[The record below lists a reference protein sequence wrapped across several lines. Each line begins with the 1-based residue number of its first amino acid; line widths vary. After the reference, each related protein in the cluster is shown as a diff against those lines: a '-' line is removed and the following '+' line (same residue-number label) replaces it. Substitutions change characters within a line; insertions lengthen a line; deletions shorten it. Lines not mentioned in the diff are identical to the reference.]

1 MDMRR
6 TMVFFGLALFSAAL
20 LTGCASTG
28 SPTGGPK
35 DETPPKLIGSVPRE
49 NALGYD
55 KKRIEISFDELITLK
70 SPSEKVIVSPPQK
83 MAPVAKGVGNKVVV
97 VLADS
102 LLPSTT
108 YTIDFTDAI
117 VDFNE
122 GNKFGDYSFSFSTGD
137 RVDSMR
143 ISGNVV
149 DASNLNPLT
158 GIIIGS
164 HSSSVDSC
172 FRKQAFERITKST
185 KGGRFSLKGL
195 SKGGA
200 YLYALQDKN
209 RDYAFDQPGEAI
221 AFMDSSLIPWTE
233 PCTRNDTV
241 WKDTVTVDT
250 ILVVPITCYKPDNV
264 VLRVFS
270 EEFGRQFL
278 ARKERAPRNKINLT
292 FGYKAETLPTM
303 TLLNK
308 ESKDWYILEKN
319 PTNDTLSYWITDTL
333 VTQTDTLK
341 LKLDYLKTDS
351 LNALSPWTD
360 TLTLIS
366 RTFRPKMGTSKK
378 ATAKVDEKVEA
389 TPKPAPKLPP
399 LGIKS
404 TIQSI
409 MEVTSKPRFE
419 LEEPLREMKDSPA
432 RLFIKK
438 DTLWVKTPFTF
449 YKDTLKT
456 RDFLLDAKWQ
466 FEAEYKFEL
475 DSAVITS
482 IYGKV
487 NNALNQTFKIRAE
500 EDYSRLIAKISG
512 LPSAGFAELLDKS
525 DKVVRRLPI
534 EKGVA
539 DFKFLAPGT
548 YYLRAV
554 DDSNGNF
561 RWDTGNFA
569 ERRQPENV
577 FYDPRALALRANWDV
592 EESWNV
598 MELPLLEQKP
608 KELLQKEK
616 DKN

>member
-1 MDMRR
+1 MPM
-6 TMVFFGLALFSAAL
+6 
-20 LTGCASTG
+20 
-28 SPTGGPK
+28 
-35 DETPPKLIGSVPRE
+35 E
-49 NALGYD
+49 NAVGYN
-55 KKRIEISFDELITLK
+55 KKRIEISFNELISLK

-83 MAPVAKGVGNKVVV
+83 LAPVAKGVGNKVVV

-102 LLPSTT
+102 LLPATT

-143 ISGNVV
+143 ISGNVI

-164 HSSSVDSC
+164 HSSSADSC
-172 FRKQAFERITKST
+172 FRKQTFERITKST

-195 SKGGA
+195 SKDGSN
-200 YLYALQDKN
+200 LYALQDKN

-233 PCTRNDTV
+233 PCTRNDTI
-241 WKDTVTVDT
+241 WKDTITVDT

-264 VLRVFS
+264 ILRVFS
-270 EEFGRQFL
+270 EDFGRQFL
-278 ARKERAPRNKINLT
+278 ARKERSPRNKVNLT
-292 FGYKAETLPTM
+292 FGYKAENLPTL

-308 ESKDWYILEKN
+308 DVKDWYLLEKN
-319 PTNDTLSYWITDTL
+319 PSNDTLTYWITDTL

-351 LNALSPWTD
+351 LNKLSPWTD
-360 TLTLIS
+360 TLTFIS
-366 RTFRPKMGTSKK
+366 RTFKPKMPVSKK
-378 ATAKVDEKVEA
+378 TVVKVDEKVEA
-389 TPKPAPKLPP
+389 TPKPAPTLPP
-399 LGIKS
+399 LGLKS
-404 TIQSI
+404 SLQSVMDI
-409 MEVTSKPRFE
+409 TCKPRFE
-419 LEEPLREMKDSPA
+419 LDEPLRKMMDSPA

-438 DTLWVKTPFTF
+438 DTVWVKTPFTF

-475 DSAVITS
+475 DSASMTS

-512 LPSAGFAELLDKS
+512 LPSTGFAELLDKS

-534 EKGVA
+534 EKGIA

-569 ERRQPENV
+569 ERKQPENV
-577 FYDPRALALRANWDV
+577 YYDPRALNLRANWDV
-592 EESWNV
+592 EELWNV
-598 MELPLLEQKP
+598 KELPLLEQKP